1 MLHQNERSGSTA
13 PSVRPEPA
21 TPLDRIATAV
31 RRERGRLGLSMSELA
46 KRAGVSKST
55 LSQLESGSG
64 NPSVETLWA
73 LSTALDI
80 EISRLLDSPRPQ
92 VAVLRR
98 GEGVALPSERS
109 SYVAN
114 LLAPC
119 PPHVRRDLY
128 LIDVEPGAPRESD
141 PHAHGT
147 VEHVVLGYGRALV
160 GPVDEPVE
168 LGPGDYT
175 SYPGDVRHIC
185 KALEPGSFLV
195 YVMEHV

>member
-1 MLHQNERSGSTA
+1 MVQPTEQAASLRHGLTPASTA
-13 PSVRPEPA
+13 P
-21 TPLDRIATAV
+21 LDRLAAAI

-80 EISRLLDSPRPQ
+80 EVSRLLDSPRPQ

-98 GEGVALPSERS
+98 GEGAPLPSERS

-114 LLAPC
+114 LLAAC
-119 PPHVRRDLY
+119 PPRARRDLY
-128 LIDVEPGAPRESD
+128 LVNAEPGAPRESD
-141 PHAHGT
+141 PHAPGT
-147 VEHVVLGYGRALV
+147 VEHVVLGSGRALL
-160 GPVDEPVE
+160 GPADQPVE

-175 SYPGDVRHIC
+175 SYPGDVRHTC
-185 KALEPGSFLV
+185 KALEAGTFLIF
-195 YVMEHV
+195 VMEHV